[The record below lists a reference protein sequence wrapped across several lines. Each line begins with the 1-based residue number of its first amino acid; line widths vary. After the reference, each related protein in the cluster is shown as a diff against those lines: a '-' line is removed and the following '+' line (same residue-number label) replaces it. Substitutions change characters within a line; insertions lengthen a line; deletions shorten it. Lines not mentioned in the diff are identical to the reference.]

1 MRSNTLCVVSSGKLK
16 IWDKQPDYGPV
27 RVRDMYIGIFSKKC
41 IEYAEK
47 LYPYS
52 WRILSAE
59 YGFMKGDDIVP
70 APYEACFHNKNSKPI
85 SVDELKIQAED
96 DALKEYNKII
106 VLGGKYYT
114 NLIKS
119 IFPHKYVYNP
129 LEGCKGIG
137 YMISRLNKAI
147 KY

>member
-1 MRSNTLCVVSSGKLK
+1 L
-16 IWDKQPDYGPV
+16 
-27 RVRDMYIGIFSKKC
+27 RV
-41 IEYAEK
+41 
-47 LYPYS
+47 
-52 WRILSAE
+52 
-59 YGFMKGDDIVP
+59 
-70 APYEACFHNKNSKPI
+70 
-85 SVDELKIQAED
+85 QAED
-96 DALKEYNKII
+96 NATNEYDEII
-106 VLGGKYYT
+106 FLGGKYYT

>member
-1 MRSNTLCVVSSGKLK
+1 
-16 IWDKQPDYGPV
+16 
-27 RVRDMYIGIFSKKC
+27 MYIGIFSKKC